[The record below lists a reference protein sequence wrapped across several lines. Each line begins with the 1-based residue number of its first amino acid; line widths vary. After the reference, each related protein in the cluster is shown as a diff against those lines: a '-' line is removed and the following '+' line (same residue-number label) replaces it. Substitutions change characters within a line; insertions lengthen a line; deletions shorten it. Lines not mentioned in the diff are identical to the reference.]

1 MAGENGNKR
10 EPIPERVSI
19 IRRFPKEILESLTKE
34 DLNAILYDEKLSA
47 SLGEKLKDYLVEE

>member
-1 MAGENGNKR
+1 MTGQNERRK

-34 DLNAILYDEKLSA
+34 DLNAILQDDKLPA
-47 SLGEKLKDYLVEE
+47 SLGEKLKDYLVDV